1 MSAYPFETTLTLKP
15 QARFDVIDVAAAL
28 KAHCGDIFSGYHK
41 TLYCSLHTT
50 AGYLDQ
56 RLCARLCNSRSHL
69 ERFFR
74 AFQQVF
80 PPDAGYYHD
89 RLALRTELS
98 EAQRQ
103 DEPLNGDAHLTFM
116 GAGLQ
121 NCVTYINRPGTPPVY
136 FIDLDGMYH
145 NVQRSRYT
153 RVLAYNHEVSVH
165 TAHMTIPMSHHA
177 IDSVNLKDPR
187 FGFFDQLDA
196 LVHRYEVHKG
206 RVDIALGRKEQHA
219 GLTVNEYENLLM
231 QKDLVEVLKDP
242 LRYMARKGKS
252 FLSDP
257 AAMPGKAKHYAL
269 YDLVH
274 IFNELMSTLQVGQSV
289 IERIVSRVFALP
301 AVRFLGM
308 KRTMSWLVSG
318 SEAHGAGKLVQGT
331 YQSPILVQWQQAPQR
346 QRLLDITITRFQ

>member
-1 MSAYPFETTLTLKP
+1 L
-15 QARFDVIDVAAAL
+15 
-28 KAHCGDIFSGYHK
+28 FSTFLFNNLGVGCK
-41 TLYCSLHTT
+41 TGKINKFLCHLISHIMHRANVYLF
-50 AGYLDQ
+50 LDQ
-56 RLCARLCNSRSHL
+56 RICTRLCNSRSHL
-69 ERFFR
+69 ERFFGV
-74 AFQQVF
+74 FQQVF

-103 DEPLNGDAHLTFM
+103 DEPQNGDSHLTFM

-121 NCVTYINRPGTPPVY
+121 NCVTYLNRHGMPVY

-145 NVQRSRYT
+145 NVQRSRQT
-153 RVLAYNHEVSVH
+153 RVLAYNHAAVVH
-165 TAHMTIPMSHHA
+165 TAHMTILMSHHT

-196 LVHRYEVHKG
+196 LLHRYDVHKG
-206 RVDIALGRKEQHA
+206 RVDISLGRKEQHA

-252 FLSDP
+252 FLRDP
-257 AAMPGKAKHYAL
+257 AAMRGKAKHYAI

-274 IFNELMSTLQVGQSV
+274 IFNELMNTLQVGQSV
-289 IERIVSRVFALP
+289 IERIVSRVFSPP
-301 AVRFLGM
+301 AARFLGI
-308 KRTMSWLVSG
+308 KRTMSWLVSN
-318 SEAHGAGKLVQGT
+318 SEAHGTGNLVQGT
-331 YQSPILVQWQQAPQR
+331 YQNPILIQWQKAPQR
-346 QRLLDITITRFQ
+346 QRSLDITITRFQ